1 MKSSVKL
8 TLIIILGILFLLLPG
23 LLRTY
28 DTKIGEQSY
37 FYERIINLIKED
49 NGIPDK
55 DNLSYGGREFTYELG
70 SVYVLL
76 FLNKIFE
83 LKLLLNVLPILFGLI
98 TILLFYLL
106 LKRLEPESN
115 IIYSSLLLL
124 IISPLF
130 FFVFSSYSNLTI
142 ILPLTLFTIYLF
154 IVKDKFYYLALI
166 FLFILGFFSNKA
178 IIVVLLFMLIYFI
191 KQKRFKKIY
200 LPFLVSLLTF
210 YINYFKKIIDYGLGS
225 LKENYLRSLLSDLGS
240 YYGVSIFLI
249 FFLFFGLNPLWKS
262 KYKYIHIYL
271 AFIII
276 IMLTIVNR
284 EFIVYSSFLIIYL
297 ASLGISYLVKSR
309 WESETIRRLTIVLLI
324 IGLLFSSYTSLIS
337 IKNSQPNNELF
348 QALSDL
354 RTQGVMGDVVFSHY
368 KYGIF
373 INSIANKKN
382 YMDSNSGYAPNLK
395 VRYQDMQTLFYTRS
409 ADQAKEL
416 INKYDID
423 YILITKEMKE
433 GLVWNNRDEGLLFVV
448 ENSKEFRSVIKN
460 DEVEVWKVR

>member
-1 MKSSVKL
+1 M
-8 TLIIILGILFLLLPG
+8 
-23 LLRTY
+23 
-28 DTKIGEQSY
+28 
-37 FYERIINLIKED
+37 
-49 NGIPDK
+49 
-55 DNLSYGGREFTYELG
+55 
-70 SVYVLL
+70 
-76 FLNKIFE
+76 
-83 LKLLLNVLPILFGLI
+83 
-98 TILLFYLL
+98 
-106 LKRLEPESN
+106 
-115 IIYSSLLLL
+115 
-124 IISPLF
+124 
-130 FFVFSSYSNLTI
+130 LTI
-142 ILPLTLFTIYLF
+142 I
-154 IVKDKFYYLALI
+154 
-166 FLFILGFFSNKA
+166 
-178 IIVVLLFMLIYFI
+178 
-191 KQKRFKKIY
+191 
-200 LPFLVSLLTF
+200 
-210 YINYFKKIIDYGLGS
+210 
-225 LKENYLRSLLSDLGS
+225 
-240 YYGVSIFLI
+240 
-249 FFLFFGLNPLWKS
+249 
-262 KYKYIHIYL
+262 
-271 AFIII
+271 
-276 IMLTIVNR
+276 NR
-284 EFIVYSSFLIIYL
+284 EFIIYSSFLIIYI